1 VKRVVLFFVLAMLIS
16 AAGTLRSQSQASKV
30 ALRSEAS
37 FAPLEAWRLA
47 IIQGNETRLA
57 SLYSQDPPAQVVS
70 ARGSGG
76 APDDVQFWTDF
87 HAARMKL
94 KVLKSE
100 SPQPG
105 VQQILFEAEVHSRR
119 ASSETVL
126 YVTQVQRWMQQS
138 GEWRIVATQRTDPA
152 RLEQPV
158 STDKEIYPADVDAHA
173 EIKEALEKAAAQNKR
188 LILVFGAN
196 WCYDCHVLDLAFH
209 RPDLAPV
216 LEKNYVLIHVDI
228 GKGDKNQDLMQ
239 QYQVPMAKGIPALA
253 VLDATGKLLVSQK
266 NGEFEKARS
275 MSPED
280 LLAFLN
286 KWKP

>member
-1 VKRVVLFFVLAMLIS
+1 VKRFLPFLVLVMLLPVAASVHS
-16 AAGTLRSQSQASKV
+16 AAGASK
-30 ALRSEAS
+30 AAPSSDTS
-37 FAPLEAWRLA
+37 FAPFDKWRLA
-47 IIQGNETRLA
+47 VIRGDAGALTTM
-57 SLYSQDPPAQVVS
+57 YSQDPPAQTVS
-70 ARGSGG
+70 TAGSSGG
-76 APDDVQFWTDF
+76 LADVQFWTGF
-87 HAARMKL
+87 HATNLKL

-105 VQQILFEAEVHSRR
+105 VQQVLFEAEVHSRK
-119 ASSETVL
+119 APSEKVF

-138 GEWRIVATQRTDPA
+138 DGWRIVATKRTDPS
-152 RLEQPV
+152 RLEQPI
-158 STDKEIYPADVDAHA
+158 STDKEIYPAGVDARA
-173 EIKEALEKAAAQNKR
+173 EIKEAQEKAARENKR
-188 LILVFGAN
+188 VILVFGAN

-216 LEKNYVLIHVDI
+216 LEKNYVVLHIDI
-228 GKGDKNQDLMQ
+228 GQGDKNQDLMQ

-253 VLDATGKLLVSQK
+253 VLDGTGRLLVSQK

-275 MSPED
+275 MAPEE